1 MSLSPVVTSTA
12 LSENKVIGSENL
24 SERSGP
30 HAVHGAGLQVDK
42 DGAGHVLA
50 TAGLVVVHVDALQL
64 EVAVAMVGAGGVD
77 TVLVRDNLPELN
89 RKRGYEAFLLIV

>member
-1 MSLSPVVTSTA
+1 MSLGPVVTSTA

-64 EVAVAMVGAGGVD
+64 QVTVTLVGAGGVD

-89 RKRGYEAFLLIV
+89 RKRGYEAFL